1 MKLKIQYSTPYI
13 KESNQLTTM
22 KKIIFSLLLV
32 SIATHFAMAQTGE
45 VIITKKNPKEN
56 TPAVMIG
63 TDGKTPLYILDGKIV
78 TSINDIAPNDIESVS
93 VLKGA
98 MATKKYGEKAANG
111 VVEITSKKNA
121 KKDIT
126 NNSTKNSLSDSTK
139 VTVTIDGDKNG
150 KVNTEVDVNMTVV
163 VDGNKVTIN
172 GKEVDENDP
181 RLQVEGK
188 GNKRVILKK
197 LDKKPRIIVEG
208 RPLNSLDLG
217 KGLELDGDIII
228 NENGD
233 DNFDIFVPNESKT
246 NQAFL
251 GVVTEETEQGA
262 KINQVSEESPAA
274 KAGLKEGDIIT
285 KVNDIKIDGPAAL
298 YDAIGKSKPEDKVT
312 ISYIRAGKT
321 NTLVAS
327 LAKNKNNMQ
336 YYNFSSPEG
345 QGGSSFDLTPRQYFD
360 PNTRKLQPGQRG
372 FSFIPNFP
380 GMEGMRIT
388 GIENKPKLGISI
400 EDLETGEGVNITS
413 VNENSP
419 AAKGGLKEND
429 IIVQVNDQK
438 IKDVDALKPII
449 KEAKEGSSFTFQVK
463 RNKELK
469 TILVKLPKKL
479 KTADL

>member
-1 MKLKIQYSTPYI
+1 
-13 KESNQLTTM
+13 M
-22 KKIIFSLLLV
+22 KKILVSLLLV
-32 SIATHFAMAQTGE
+32 SFTFHYVIAQTGE
-45 VIITKKNPKEN
+45 VSISKKKVKDTTEVIITK
-56 TPAVMIG
+56 
-63 TDGKTPLYILDGKIV
+63 DGKTPLYILDGKPV
-78 TSINDIAPNDIESVS
+78 ESINTIAPNDIESVN
-93 VLKGA
+93 VIKGA
-98 MATKKYGEKAANG
+98 MATEKYGEKGANG
-111 VVEITSKKNA
+111 VVEIISKKNA
-121 KKDIT
+121 KKD
-126 NNSTKNSLSDSTK
+126 STKL
-139 VTVTIDGDKNG
+139 TVTIDRDKNT
-150 KVNTEVDVNMTVV
+150 KVKTDVDVNMTVV

-181 RLQVEGK
+181 RLSIEGK

-197 LDKKPRIIVEG
+197 LDKNLNGLGNTETKRPRIIVDG
-208 RPLNSLDLG
+208 KPLNNEDLH
-217 KGLELDGDIII
+217 KGLELSDDIII
-228 NENGD
+228 NDDGD
-233 DNFDIFVPNESKT
+233 DNFDMVIPNQAKT
-246 NQAFL
+246 NEAFL
-251 GVVTEETEQGA
+251 GVVTEATEQGA
-262 KINQVSEESPAA
+262 KINQVSDESPAA

-298 YDAIGKSKPEDKVT
+298 YEAVGKSKPEDKVT

-327 LAKNKNNMQ
+327 LAKNKNTMQ
-336 YYNFSSPEG
+336 YYNFSSPERPG
-345 QGGSSFDLTPRQYFD
+345 APSFDMSPRQYFD
-360 PNTRKLQPGQRG
+360 PNTRKLQPSPRG
-372 FSFIPNFP
+372 FSFTIPNFP
-380 GMEGMRIT
+380 GMEDMRIA
-388 GIENKPKLGISI
+388 GVENKPKLGISI

-469 TILVKLPKKL
+469 TIVVKLPKKL

>member
-1 MKLKIQYSTPYI
+1 
-13 KESNQLTTM
+13 M
-22 KKIIFSLLLV
+22 KKILFSLLV
-32 SIATHFAMAQTGE
+32 IFTFHFAMAQTGE
-45 VIITKKNPKEN
+45 VIITKKNPKDN
-56 TPAVMIG
+56 APAVVIG

-98 MATKKYGEKAANG
+98 MAIKKYGEKAADG
-111 VVEITSKKNA
+111 VVEIVSKKNA
-121 KKDIT
+121 KK
-126 NNSTKNSLSDSTK
+126 DSTK
-139 VTVTIDGDKNG
+139 VTVTIDGDKNA
-150 KVNTEVDVNMTVV
+150 KVKTDVDVNMTVV

-181 RLQVEGK
+181 RLQIEGK
-188 GNKRVILKK
+188 GNKRIILKK
-197 LDKKPRIIVEG
+197 LDKQPRIIVEG

-217 KGLELDGDIII
+217 KGLPLDGDIII
-228 NENGD
+228 NENGE
-233 DNFDIFVPNESKT
+233 DNFDIIVPNEPKT

-285 KVNDIKIDGPAAL
+285 KVNDIKIDGPASL

-312 ISYIRAGKT
+312 ISYIRSGKT

-327 LAKNKNNMQ
+327 LAKNKNTMQ

-345 QGGSSFDLTPRQYFD
+345 QGGPSFDITPKQYFD

-380 GMEGMRIT
+380 GMEGMTIP
-388 GIENKPKLGISI
+388 GFEKKPKLGISI
-400 EDLETGEGVNITS
+400 EDLEEGKGVKIKAIQEGSPADKAGLKVGDIITS
-413 VNENSP
+413 IDKDEV
-419 AAKGGLKEND
+419 KEVND
-429 IIVQVNDQK
+429 IKGQYFEAGQS
-438 IKDVDALKPII
+438 IKVVIFRDKA
-449 KEAKEGSSFTFQVK
+449 S
-463 RNKELK
+463 K
-469 TILVKLPKKL
+469 TIEVKIPKKINS
-479 KTADL
+479 ADL